1 VGVSFTGH
9 AAWLSGDTHTL
20 EPSWRG
26 HCTCRGGG
34 AVSWLAFA
42 SSGDHPFDAETG
54 HHPAQNKRLLLT
66 RRQMQAVPLL
76 GGGSR
81 CTLLAG

>member
-1 VGVSFTGH
+1 M
-9 AAWLSGDTHTL
+9 
-20 EPSWRG
+20 
-26 HCTCRGGG
+26 
-34 AVSWLAFA
+34 SWLAFA

-66 RRQMQAVPLL
+66 HRQMQAVPLL